1 MKITVALL
9 CLASGLTL
17 AATPDSSP
25 VALRCGHLL
34 DTQSGNMIDSAVIL
48 TSGGKIQDV
57 GTRLAIP
64 SGTQIIDLPEATCL
78 PGLIDAHVHL
88 TGDPTH
94 SGYQSLGI
102 SVPRSTVTG
111 VKNARRTLLAGFTT
125 VRNVG
130 AEGYSDVALRD
141 GIEAGDIDG
150 PRMLVSGP
158 ALGIT
163 GGHCDND
170 LLAPEFHYTGS
181 GVADGPWAARA
192 KVREVV
198 KYGADLIKIRFSCLG
213 NSTTPLV

>member
-1 MKITVALL
+1 M
-9 CLASGLTL
+9 
-17 AATPDSSP
+17 
-25 VALRCGHLL
+25 
-34 DTQSGNMIDSAVIL
+34 
-48 TSGGKIQDV
+48 
-57 GTRLAIP
+57 
-64 SGTQIIDLPEATCL
+64 
-78 PGLIDAHVHL
+78 
-88 TGDPTH
+88 
-94 SGYQSLGI
+94 
-102 SVPRSTVTG
+102 
-111 VKNARRTLLAGFTT
+111 
-125 VRNVG
+125 
-130 AEGYSDVALRD
+130 RD

-213 NSTTPLV
+213 NSTTPWSMCADC